1 MHSLSNALI
10 NSTSAALLPSPLRS
24 SLGALDLPELDRS
37 ASDALSG
44 GGDLQTP
51 TTGRVTD
58 ITGMGSPRPS
68 FSTFGGVG
76 LASPFV
82 GLDIKEGAE
91 KQRRFEGE
99 NKYSDSTIDFA
110 RSILTDFC
118 SLYALHVRLDQVN
131 FRLGH
136 AIVSLQ
142 VKDSSLYHKSFEP
155 LNIILDAICTS
166 LNPV

>member
-1 MHSLSNALI
+1 MVQMHSLSNTLI
-10 NSTSAALLPSPLRS
+10 SSASSVPIPSPLRS

-37 ASDALSG
+37 GSDALSG

-82 GLDIKEGAE
+82 GGDVKEGAE

-99 NKYSDSTIDFA
+99 NKYADCTASKCCPFLDRHLLLTAAFTLCTFAWTRSTF
-110 RSILTDFC
+110 
-118 SLYALHVRLDQVN
+118 V
-131 FRLGH
+131 
-136 AIVSLQ
+136 
-142 VKDSSLYHKSFEP
+142 
-155 LNIILDAICTS
+155 
-166 LNPV
+166 